1 MKYALTI
8 RANISLL
15 VGLLALGAC
24 SGPAI
29 DDWPPIAPPVPEAV
43 INDYVQ
49 RYTANVSP
57 LPVYDADDLR
67 ALSIVLERRAQQK
80 DDSDTSSKYAPRS
93 LHSDEDDDDSAK
105 RSANEINT
113 IERRVRR
120 KYESRHDRR
129 HELRAKYGL

>member
-1 MKYALTI
+1 MKYARTP

-15 VGLLALGAC
+15 IGLLVLGAC

-49 RYTANVSP
+49 RYTADVSP
-57 LPVYDADDLR
+57 PPIYDADDLR

-80 DDSDTSSKYAPRS
+80 DNSDTPSIHVPPS
-93 LHSDEDDDDSAK
+93 LRDDEDRNGAK

>member
-1 MKYALTI
+1 MKYTLTP
-8 RANISLL
+8 RANISWL
-15 VGLLALGAC
+15 VGLLALSAC

-29 DDWPPIAPPVPEAV
+29 DDWPPVAPPVPEAV

-49 RYTANVSP
+49 RYTADVSP
-57 LPVYDADDLR
+57 PPVYDADDLR
-67 ALSIVLERRAQQK
+67 ALSIVLERRALQ
-80 DDSDTSSKYAPRS
+80 
-93 LHSDEDDDDSAK
+93 EDDRAPSTDVPPSLRGGESGDSAK